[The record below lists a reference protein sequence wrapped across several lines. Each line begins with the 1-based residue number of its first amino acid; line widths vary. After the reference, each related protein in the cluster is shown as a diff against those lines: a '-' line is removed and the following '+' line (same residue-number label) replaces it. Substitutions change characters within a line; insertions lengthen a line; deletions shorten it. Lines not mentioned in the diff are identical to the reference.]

1 MGTPAA
7 TRISKNNDYIELHTR
22 WDGIPDVIKD
32 QILNIPVE
40 WQTSIDLFK
49 KSITDTAF
57 ESPLIREWLMDLETT
72 LHEYVQSPDLEKAA
86 LFFAGRSFVHHHPLP
101 VDTGDSNLLEY
112 WGKGNPDVVAKLG
125 DTITFEQSEHY
136 NEDDDLVES
145 DVSAVDLF
153 AKNINKDYKV
163 LRIEMLEI
171 DDETGEVI
179 PTHSYIDLKYK
190 NINEDELRGEI
201 LLLPLFWRDLYT
213 VSKKVEDDL
222 NTSGDKKHFN
232 QMMNKPLLK
241 LTRKLKS
248 FYTTTKKYTAFGC
261 DPTDKVFTSKEK
273 IEARENIIDL
283 VEGLI
288 PFDMYTNSLATQLA
302 VRFPGKVFFMTASEN
317 LSNPTPDMTVYLSG
331 DGMSKLFVT
340 VNDEHEATQFLTDVQ
355 STFKA
360 RESKFLLD
368 HNLVDNQKTYPLIHD
383 DKNLLIGIDYEMTVI
398 DVMENQRDIE
408 LNNLNR

>member
-49 KSITDTAF
+49 KSIVDTAF
-57 ESPLIREWLMDLETT
+57 ETPLIREWLMDLETT
-72 LHEYVQSPDLEKAA
+72 LQEYVQSPDLEKAA

-101 VDTGDSNLLEY
+101 VDTGDSDLLEY

-163 LRIEMLEI
+163 LRIAMVEL
-171 DDETGEVI
+171 DDETGEMI

-213 VSKKVEDDL
+213 VSKKVEDAL
-222 NTSGDKKHFN
+222 NKSGDKKHFN

-317 LSNPTPDMTVYLSG
+317 LSNPMPDMTVYLSG

-340 VNDEHEATQFLTDVQ
+340 VNDEHEATQFLNDVQ

>member
-49 KSITDTAF
+49 KSIADTAF
-57 ESPLIREWLMDLETT
+57 ETPLIREWLMDLETT
-72 LHEYVQSPDLEKAA
+72 LQEYVQSPDLEKAA

-101 VDTGDSNLLEY
+101 VDTGDSDLLEY

-163 LRIEMLEI
+163 LRIAMLEL
-171 DDETGEVI
+171 DDETGEMI

-213 VSKKVEDDL
+213 VSKKVEDAL
-222 NTSGDKKHFN
+222 NKSGDKNHFN

-340 VNDEHEATQFLTDVQ
+340 VNDEHEATQFLNDVQ

-368 HNLVDNQKTYPLIHD
+368 HNLVDNQKLYSLIND